1 MDLNLDLARLKGYIH
16 SLKQCKHN
24 PAINLRSP
32 FFSLVRRQYHYRHCQ
47 HDQWSASWLSSAH
60 LPTLR
65 HCSKLDWN
73 WECSR
78 LSRNRQLSQPA
89 ITTFLSILQEE
100 EEGNQTNLRKRRA
113 GLGKE
118 EFLCQLLRNKTVNSS
133 LPSQLVPPPFISSKD
148 LFFKSFDE
156 KLNKKQQDFS
166 FR

>member
-100 EEGNQTNLRKRRA
+100 EEGNQTNHRKRRA

-118 EFLCQLLRNKTVNSS
+118 VFLCRLLRNLASLFYYDCSALERCSWNCSGLKSS
-133 LPSQLVPPPFISSKD
+133 PIQSNPIQ
-148 LFFKSFDE
+148 
-156 KLNKKQQDFS
+156 
-166 FR
+166 R

>member
-16 SLKQCKHN
+16 SLKQSKHN
-24 PAINLRSP
+24 TAINLRSP
-32 FFSLVRRQYHYRHCQ
+32 FSSLVRRQYHYRHCQ

-60 LPTLR
+60 LPALR

-78 LSRNRQLSQPA
+78 LSRSRQLSQPA

-118 EFLCQLLRNKTVNSS
+118 VFWCRLLRNLASLFYYDCSALERCSWNCSGLKSS
-133 LPSQLVPPPFISSKD
+133 PIQSNPEIAFCVF
-148 LFFKSFDE
+148 
-156 KLNKKQQDFS
+156 
-166 FR
+166 